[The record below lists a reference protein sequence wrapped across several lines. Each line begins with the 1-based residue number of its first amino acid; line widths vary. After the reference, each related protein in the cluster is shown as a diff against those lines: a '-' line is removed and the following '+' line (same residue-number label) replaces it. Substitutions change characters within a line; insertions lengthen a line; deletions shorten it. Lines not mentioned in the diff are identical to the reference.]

1 MSAAAAARQGE
12 ARMHT
17 ETVLIA
23 LSALAALALGG
34 LLARRPRPAPA
45 RRRALPE
52 DMFAYSMYDDPC

>member
-1 MSAAAAARQGE
+1 
-12 ARMHT
+12 MHT